1 MVIKLKRD
9 TYKGAD
15 GSSLTDDRC
24 KQIIDLYDF
33 CLNHTGISY
42 KELQNAAVKESLY
55 AGDADGIIRTFCK
68 LLKKLSF
75 VNYEDDAPF
84 EFTDMGQ
91 IFVRTHRAL
100 LGAKEAQD
108 ELLIVKLSALKQTL
122 IKHGIGEMSKN
133 ADYNNHPIWVSIGLL
148 HHFNTIDWKEHYYAL
163 YLLREQ
169 KCSWDEVVLKISDN
183 RSHMVR
189 YEFQNMK
196 GEALANTGFS
206 YIRAL
211 LLEAGLI
218 TNHKS
223 ESSLVSSEKEFIE
236 QINKY

>member
-24 KQIIDLYDF
+24 KQIIELYDF
-33 CLNHTGISY
+33 CVNHEGISY
-42 KELQNAAVKESLY
+42 KELQNAAVEESLY

-91 IFVRTHRAL
+91 VFVRTHRAL
-100 LGAKEAQD
+100 LCAIKEKND
-108 ELLIVKLSALKQTL
+108 LLVTKLSALKQTL
-122 IKHGIGEMSKN
+122 IKHGIEEMSKN
-133 ADYNNHPIWVSIGLL
+133 TDYDRHPIWVSIGLL

-163 YLLREQ
+163 YLLRQNKCTWEQ
-169 KCSWDEVVLKISDN
+169 TISKISDN
-183 RSHMVR
+183 RSKDVR
-189 YEFQNMK
+189 YEVQNMEGK
-196 GEALANTGFS
+196 ALANTGYS

-211 LLEAGLI
+211 LVEAGLI

-223 ESSLVSSEKEFIE
+223 ESTIIPSEKEFIE
-236 QINKY
+236 KINKY